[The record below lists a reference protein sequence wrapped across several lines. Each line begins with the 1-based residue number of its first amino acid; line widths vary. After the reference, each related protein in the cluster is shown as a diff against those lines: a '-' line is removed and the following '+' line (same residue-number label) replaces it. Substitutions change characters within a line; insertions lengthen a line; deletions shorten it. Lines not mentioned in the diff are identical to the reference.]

1 MCKRSLVPVL
11 CMVLFLLS
19 VIIADQALS
28 QEEERNKAVG
38 QNRQMGPMGQGMPG
52 RGRMDTEQMMNMMS
66 DRIKE
71 VLEMSDEEWTV
82 IGPKLINVV
91 TLSTQSTEPNMGM
104 MMRMFMLGRRNTN
117 QRNQLQPFPGRGEPG
132 PIATVQT
139 ELQKLLEDKETPTS
153 EIKRKII
160 ELRDEKEK
168 AEQELATARNEL
180 RELLTVRQEA
190 FLIAMGYLD

>member
-1 MCKRSLVPVL
+1 MWKRSLVPVL
-11 CMVLFLLS
+11 CMVLFLFS

-38 QNRQMGPMGQGMPG
+38 QNRQMGPMGQGMLG
-52 RGRMDTEQMMNMMS
+52 RGQMDTEQMMNMMS

-91 TLSTQSTEPNMGM
+91 NLSTQSTGPNMRM
-104 MMRMFMLGRRNTN
+104 MVGMFMGRGNGN
-117 QRNQLQPFPGRGEPG
+117 QRIQRQPFPGGAEPG
-132 PIATVQT
+132 PIATAQT
-139 ELQKLLEDKETPTS
+139 ELQELLEYKETPTS

-160 ELRDEKEK
+160 ELREAKEK
-168 AEQELATARNEL
+168 AEQELVTARNEL

-190 FLIAMGYLD
+190 LLIAMGYLD